1 DLMASLFDQEPEQ
14 IIRILREADTGVGVE
29 EVCRRHNVS
38 TQSYYRWK
46 AKYGGM
52 DLKEAQRLKD
62 LEKENGEL
70 KKMLADQMLKARALE
85 IALEKTSKPGAA
97 ARTGRE
103 STGRAAVFRAQSVS
117 VAGVPSFDDEVSSP
131 ASSGSAT
138 AAGAGNRAAVGGTS
152 NDGVQEDHAVAPRQ
166 R

>member
-1 DLMASLFDQEPEQ
+1 MKKNRRSVEQ

-38 TQSYYRWK
+38 AQSYYRWK

-85 IALEKTSKPGAA
+85 IALEK
-97 ARTGRE
+97 
-103 STGRAAVFRAQSVS
+103 
-117 VAGVPSFDDEVSSP
+117 
-131 ASSGSAT
+131 
-138 AAGAGNRAAVGGTS
+138 NI
-152 NDGVQEDHAVAPRQ
+152 
-166 R
+166 